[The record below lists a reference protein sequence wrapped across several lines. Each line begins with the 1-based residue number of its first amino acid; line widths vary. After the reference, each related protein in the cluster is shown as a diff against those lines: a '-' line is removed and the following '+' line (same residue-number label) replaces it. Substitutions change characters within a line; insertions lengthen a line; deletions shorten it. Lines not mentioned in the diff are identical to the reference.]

1 VQHILLTGAG
11 FSYNWGGFLASE
23 AFEYLLSITEG
34 DDDLRTLL
42 WNDQQRHFQFEDT
55 LSRLQ
60 QDHEKNWSPQ
70 IEQNLWN
77 LYSAIQRMF
86 GDMALA
92 FNETSFEPPTLPVT
106 NFLARFD
113 AIFTLNQDT
122 LLEAHY
128 LGVNQ
133 SSFEIR
139 PHFVPKLVAAHRPG
153 IVSTN
158 EATSYGLMG
167 KIDLSKP
174 DDPDKF
180 SVIPGLQPYFK
191 LHGSIDI
198 KGGEREMML
207 ILGGDKATNIAK
219 HPLLMFYHAQFL
231 RMVCSPN
238 ARLMIIGYSFGDVH
252 INQMIFKGVEAGLK
266 VFIIDPNGVDAIG
279 TRASIPLNPGFLI
292 RNAIVGASRRPLRS
306 TLSGAD
312 LVELSKVNRFFRYFP
327 APK

>member
-1 VQHILLTGAG
+1 MQHILLTGAG

-34 DDDLRTLL
+34 DDDLRALL
-42 WNDQQRHFQFEDT
+42 WSDQQRHFQFEDT
-55 LSRLQ
+55 LSHLQ
-60 QDHEKNWSPQ
+60 QAYEKNWSPQ
-70 IEQNLWN
+70 IEQDLRNI
-77 LYSAIQRMF
+77 YSAIQRMF

-92 FNETSFEPPTLPVT
+92 FKETPFEPAEQPVS

-122 LLEAHY
+122 LLETHY
-128 LGVNQ
+128 LSRVNQ
-133 SSFEIR
+133 SSFELR
-139 PHFVPKLVAAHRPG
+139 PDFVPKLVAAYRPG
-153 IVSTN
+153 IVPAN

-167 KIDLSKP
+167 KIDLSRP
-174 DDPDKF
+174 DPDHF

-191 LHGSIDI
+191 LHESIDI
-198 KGGEREMML
+198 KGSQREMML
-207 ILGGDKATNIAK
+207 ILGGDKATNIAR
-219 HPLLMFYHAQFL
+219 HPLLMFYHAEFL
-231 RMVCSPN
+231 RIVCSPN

-266 VFIIDPNGVDAIG
+266 VFIIDPHGAEAIS
-279 TRASIPLNPGFLI
+279 TRASIPLNPGFAV

-312 LVELSKVNRFFRYFP
+312 RVELIKVNRFFRYLP
-327 APK
+327 APT